1 MQRAIHIFP
10 EFENKNL
17 IEEVRK
23 KFDPLFGLVPPHIT
37 LVFPFE
43 SKISSSRLEQHVKDA
58 LVGVCPF
65 PVQLKGITATLDNYL
80 FLNVKKGNDHIIELH
95 DRLYSGLL
103 FEFMSRRHTYFPHLT
118 VGRLKNDIE
127 LQTAL
132 DDTESFQASFDTVV
146 TKVTSEIIES
156 NGDSTIEF
164 IVSLSWY

>member
-10 EFENKNL
+10 EFENKHL

-23 KFDPLFGLVPPHIT
+23 KFDPLHGLVPPHIT

-43 SKISSSRLEQHVKDA
+43 SEIQTLRLEKHVRDT

-65 PVQLKGITATLDNYL
+65 PIQLKEITATLDNHL
-80 FLNVKKGNDHIIELH
+80 FLNVKKGNDNIIELH

-103 FEFMSRRHTYFPHLT
+103 NGFLNRRYTYIPHLT
-118 VGRLKNDIE
+118 VGRFKDE
-127 LQTAL
+127 AECQFAL
-132 DDTESFQASFDTVV
+132 EDTKSFDSRFDTVV
-146 TKVTSEIIES
+146 TKIVSEIIGG

-164 IVSLSWY
+164 IVFLS

>member
-10 EFENKNL
+10 EFENMHL

-23 KFDPLFGLVPPHIT
+23 KFDPLCGLVPPHIT

-43 SKISSSRLEQHVKDA
+43 SEIPTSRLEQHVRDT

-65 PVQLKGITATLDNYL
+65 PIQLKGITATLDNHL
-80 FLNVKKGNDHIIELH
+80 FLNVKKGNDNIVELH

-103 FEFMSRRHTYFPHLT
+103 SGFMNRRYTYTPHLT
-118 VGRLKNDIE
+118 VGRFNDETE
-127 LQTAL
+127 LRTAL
-132 DDTESFQASFDTVV
+132 DDTESFEACFDIVV
-146 TKVTSEIIES
+146 TKVASEIIES

-164 IVSLSWY
+164 IVSLS

>member
-10 EFENKNL
+10 EFENKLL

-23 KFDPLFGLVPPHIT
+23 KFDPLYGLVPPHIT

-43 SKISSSRLEQHVKDA
+43 SEIPTSRIEQHVRDK

-65 PVQLKGITATLDNYL
+65 SIQLKGITATLDNHL
-80 FLNVKKGNDHIIELH
+80 FLNVKKGNDSIIELH

-103 FEFMSRRHTYFPHLT
+103 SGFMNRRYTYTPHLT
-118 VGRLKNDIE
+118 VGRFNDESE

-132 DDTESFQASFDTVV
+132 DDTKSFEACFDIVV
-146 TKVTSEIIES
+146 TKVASEIIES
-156 NGDSTIEF
+156 NGNSTIEF
-164 IVSLSWY
+164 IVSLS